1 MQRID
6 TMTSPTL
13 TNIKAIAFDFDGVF
27 TDDRVIVS
35 ETGEESVT
43 CSRSDGMG
51 IGLLREA
58 GIHMIII
65 SKEKNR
71 VVAARAG
78 KLSLEVVHGCDD
90 KLPVLQAWMT
100 RVGATPATTAYMGN
114 DINDLACMNYVG
126 VAIAPADAHQ
136 SALDAAHI
144 VTTKPGGRGAIREVA
159 DALTKAVQHG

>member
-1 MQRID
+1 
-6 TMTSPTL
+6 MTSPTL

-51 IGLLREA
+51 IGLLCEA

-100 RVGATPATTAYMGN
+100 RVGATPATTAYIGN

-144 VTTKPGGRGAIREVA
+144 VTIKPGGRGAIREVA
-159 DALTKAVQHG
+159 DALTKAVQPRAAK